1 MIIKNIDIT
10 GFKSF
15 PEKSISLSN
24 LTILSGLNN
33 SGKSSVIQCLR
44 MFQAGI
50 DRNSPYLKDCG
61 YLEQIRSKFVSPS
74 SDICFNLT
82 YEDDSSAY
90 LTINDSNYSSD
101 GFAQYITYIG
111 ADRLGPQRYLQMTS
125 NLDDPITGDQGEFIY
140 DYIDKH
146 IKFNFIVPDNLL
158 HPSAKSST
166 FEYQLKGWLN
176 EIAPGAELNIYT
188 DNKSLI
194 STAQIDG
201 FMPTNVGF
209 GLSYTL
215 PILAATLGA
224 VSEPETYKGL
234 PSWLEVSQFG
244 KKENGQILL
253 IENPEAHLHPS
264 GQTAMGI
271 FLAKA
276 AACGVQVIVETHSDH
291 VMDGVR
297 LAVKEH
303 VLAPNQAEFHFFTKD
318 AEGRSQ
324 IETPKI
330 DEQGKMEFWPVGF
343 FDQTLINRSKLA
355 KRSR

>member
-15 PEKSISLSN
+15 PKKSIPLSN
-24 LTILSGLNN
+24 LTLLSGLNN
-33 SGKSSVIQCLR
+33 SGKSSVIQSLR

-50 DRNSPYLKDCG
+50 ERNSPYLKDCG
-61 YLEQIRSKFVSPS
+61 YLEQIRSKFVSPTS
-74 SDICFNLT
+74 NVSFNLT
-82 YEDDSSAY
+82 YEDGSTTF
-90 LTINDSNYSSD
+90 LEINESNYRA
-101 GFAQYITYIG
+101 GYFGQHITYIG

-146 IKFNFIVPDNLL
+146 IRFNFIAPEPLF
-158 HPSAKSST
+158 HPSAKSAT

-176 EIAPGAELNIYT
+176 EIAPGAELDIYT
-188 DNKSLI
+188 DNKSLT

-215 PILAATLGA
+215 PILAAVLGA
-224 VSEPETYKGL
+224 VSRPETYEGL
-234 PSWLEVSQFG
+234 PSWLELNQYA
-244 KKENGQILL
+244 KDEMGQILL

-276 AACGVQVIVETHSDH
+276 AACGIQVIVETHSDH

-297 LAVKEH
+297 LAVKEQ
-303 VLAPNQAEFHFFTKD
+303 VVTPSQVEIHFFKKD
-318 AEGRSQ
+318 SEGRSQ
-324 IETPKI
+324 LETPKI

-355 KRSR
+355 KRGR